1 MNFEQ
6 RMYARLKFLDLMAE
20 LDGAAF
26 ETFFQKVMQAR
37 HPGFLAV
44 RTHGNLGDQGSDG
57 LMLNSNRL
65 YACYGPQTVSAK
77 DIRKKFKDDLAS
89 ARSQRP
95 GQFTTFVFVHNDRR
109 GVHPE
114 VVTLLATARNDHS
127 DLRFEELG
135 SRVLWQELMQLDVV
149 VAEDLLGCEIP
160 VRPMA
165 YSVGLEDLV
174 PLLNHLTQLRAQ
186 ADPLMELPQVHT
198 DKLSYNQ
205 LDSESR
211 ESLKLGLRSV
221 HLVEAFYAGGIRELE
236 QDEVARGFR
245 IYYEQVRQEC
255 ADPEDVLWQLEMYVI
270 GNAAQP
276 PSRHRA
282 AWVVLAHF
290 FFRCDIFEAPPAGW
304 SPAELARALQ

>member
-6 RMYARLKFLDLMAE
+6 RMYARLKFLDLMAD

-26 ETFFQKVMQAR
+26 ETFFQKVMLAR
-37 HPGFLAV
+37 YPGFLNV

-57 LMLNSNRL
+57 LLLNSNRL
-65 YACYGPQTVSAK
+65 YACYGPQTVRAK
-77 DIRKKFKDDLAS
+77 AVRKKFQDDLAS
-89 ARSQRP
+89 ARRQRA

-114 VVTLLATARNDHS
+114 VVSLLAEARNDHP
-127 DLRFEELG
+127 DLNFEELG
-135 SRVLWQELMQLDVV
+135 SRALWQELMQLDVV
-149 VAEDLLGCEIP
+149 LAEDVLACEIP
-160 VRPMA
+160 IRPTH
-165 YSVGLEDLV
+165 YRVGLEDLA
-174 PLLNHLTQLRAQ
+174 PLLGHLGELRTL

-198 DKLSYNQ
+198 DKLDYNR

-211 ESLKLGLRSV
+211 DSLLIGMRNV

-245 IYYEQVRQEC
+245 IYYEQIRREHT
-255 ADPEDVLWQLEMYVI
+255 DPEDVLWQLEMYVL

-276 PSRHRA
+276 PRVHRA

-304 SPAELARALQ
+304 SPTELTGVLQ